1 MIPSFL
7 PKLQISETKKH
18 PEHKTKSSWILLTE
32 SQFSSYLTK
41 KLLLQKLFQKLYF
54 STPRGA

>member
-7 PKLQISETKKH
+7 PKLHISETKKH
-18 PEHKTKSSWILLTE
+18 PTKSSWILLTE
-32 SQFSSYLTK
+32 SQFSAYLTK
-41 KLLLQKLFQKLYF
+41 KLLLQKLFQKLCF